1 MLQHRLH
8 DESLADIVKAGN
20 AVARALEDGH
30 RIWVTNTAHG
40 VAHEVTKRAGGF
52 IAVHELIDVVHMQP
66 GDCVLIGSPVGVA
79 THTLSFALG
88 ASERGGIVVALTNVA
103 FEQEPST
110 IIEHPS
116 GSRLHE
122 VADIVVDIGG
132 PTGDGVFE
140 LTDLN
145 FRVIPHSG
153 VTLVTALWMIFSEAL
168 AVMRSHGVI
177 PGFISATWCKERE
190 SETHFRL
197 PDTSLPGRATSTRT
211 KCPESHPWARV
222 VVGIGDRARH
232 SATTDVTRT

>member
-1 MLQHRLH
+1 MSAEAYFEEVIALLHRLR
-8 DESLADIVKAGN
+8 DESLADIINAGN

-30 RIWVTNTAHG
+30 RVWVTNTAHG

-79 THTLSFALG
+79 NHTLSFGLG

-103 FEQEPST
+103 FELEPST

-116 GSRLHE
+116 GKRLHE

-140 LTDLN
+140 LTDLG

-168 AVMRSHGVI
+168 AAMKSHGLI
-177 PGFISATWCKERE
+177 PRLYQCDMVQGARERNALQIAGYVATGAGYLDE
-190 SETHFRL
+190 SEV
-197 PDTSLPGRATSTRT
+197 SQIA
-211 KCPESHPWARV
+211 
-222 VVGIGDRARH
+222 
-232 SATTDVTRT
+232 SAG

>member
-1 MLQHRLH
+1 MSAEAYFQEVIALQHRLH
-8 DESLADIVKAGN
+8 DESLADIINAGN

-52 IAVHELIDVVHMQP
+52 IAVHELIDVVHLQP

-177 PGFISATWCKERE
+177 PRLYQCDMVQGARERNALQIAGYVATGAGYLDEDEVPRVASA
-190 SETHFRL
+190 
-197 PDTSLPGRATSTRT
+197 G
-211 KCPESHPWARV
+211 
-222 VVGIGDRARH
+222 
-232 SATTDVTRT
+232 